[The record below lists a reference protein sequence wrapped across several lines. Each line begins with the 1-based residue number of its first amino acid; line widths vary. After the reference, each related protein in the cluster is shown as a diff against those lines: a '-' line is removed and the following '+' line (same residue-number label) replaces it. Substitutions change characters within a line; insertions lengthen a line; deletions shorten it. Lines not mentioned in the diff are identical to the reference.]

1 MKLAFI
7 QTDKIG
13 NVIDIFDENFINKI
27 DKENYIICSID
38 EAIKLSLL
46 LNKTFSLTG
55 YKEIDDY
62 IKSKTKNYV

>member
-27 DKENYIICSID
+27 DKENYIICSIG
-38 EAIKLSLL
+38 EAIKLSAL

-55 YKEIDDY
+55 DKEIDDY
-62 IKSKTKNYV
+62 IKSKTNNYI